1 MHNLLFKTGQAQRG
15 VAMVEFAIT
24 LPLLLLLLLA
34 IGEFGRMLYH
44 YNNLLQANRDAV
56 RYVAKAAWDND
67 LGRFE
72 IDPAAAEPECNKAVE
87 PVCKKLLEVTKN
99 LAVYGVPTPQPGKEV
114 VPGLATDD
122 VTVIPEPGNPD
133 HVRVTTRYVFQPVIG
148 NSLPALIGD
157 AIPLNI
163 TLVATTVMR
172 GL

>member
-1 MHNLLFKTGQAQRG
+1 MHSHPFKPGQAQRG

-34 IGEFGRMLYH
+34 IAEFGRMLYH

-56 RYVAKAAWDND
+56 RYLAGEAWNGN
-67 LGRFE
+67 LGQVV
-72 IDPAAAEPECNKAVE
+72 IDPVQEAI
-87 PVCKKLLEVTKN
+87 TKN
-99 LAVYGVPTPQPGKEV
+99 LAVYGVPVPQPGNEV
-114 VPGLATDD
+114 VPGLTSGD
-122 VTVIPEPGNPD
+122 VTVGSVGSD
-133 HVRVTTRYVFQPVIG
+133 HVQVSISYVFRPVIG

-163 TLVATTVMR
+163 SLVATTVMR

>member
-1 MHNLLFKTGQAQRG
+1 MHSHSFKPSQAQRG

-34 IGEFGRMLYH
+34 IAEFGRMLYH

-56 RYVAKAAWDND
+56 RYLAGEAWNGN
-67 LGRFE
+67 LGQVE
-72 IDPAAAEPECNKAVE
+72 IDPVQEAI
-87 PVCKKLLEVTKN
+87 TKN
-99 LAVYGVPTPQPGKEV
+99 LAVYGVPTPQPGNEV
-114 VPGLATDD
+114 VPGLTTGE
-122 VTVIPEPGNPD
+122 VSVSTVGSD
-133 HVRVTTRYVFQPVIG
+133 HVQVSISYVFRPVIG

-163 TLVATTVMR
+163 SLVATTVMR

>member
-1 MHNLLFKTGQAQRG
+1 MQGYSLKSGQAQRG

-56 RYVAKAAWDND
+56 RYLAGEAWNGS
-67 LGRFE
+67 LGQVE
-72 IDPAAAEPECNKAVE
+72 IDPVVE
-87 PVCKKLLEVTKN
+87 ARTKN
-99 LAVYGVPTPQPGKEV
+99 LAVYGVPVPQAGNEV
-114 VPGLATDD
+114 VPGLTTAN
-122 VTVIPEPGNPD
+122 VTVSTVGSEHIQ
-133 HVRVTTRYVFQPVIG
+133 VSISYVFQPVIG